1 MKQFILAALICI
13 STFGAAQSTTKE
25 RTITTYGS
33 VVIESDE
40 LLYKTDVTLSLENSY
55 YADNPC
61 TTLDELKAKY
71 FAEVKKRGVDVS
83 KFIQDDMAYSAT
95 GYRNDGTTLHFQT
108 KDKEEMLS
116 VVTIKMAQV
125 MPSYVQ
131 VKDVVSEDEVKQ
143 LAKKAISEAR
153 ENAELL
159 AEISGEKVDKIYSI
173 NSYDLDGSSYWRSPS
188 SGPSYLRLTVVFL
201 LKD

>member
-71 FAEVKKRGVDVS
+71 FLNGGNFFFGIACGR
-83 KFIQDDMAYSAT
+83 
-95 GYRNDGTTLHFQT
+95 
-108 KDKEEMLS
+108 
-116 VVTIKMAQV
+116 KMFC
-125 MPSYVQ
+125 
-131 VKDVVSEDEVKQ
+131 
-143 LAKKAISEAR
+143 R
-153 ENAELL
+153 LL
-159 AEISGEKVDKIYSI
+159 CGSI
-173 NSYDLDGSSYWRSPS
+173 WER
-188 SGPSYLRLTVVFL
+188 
-201 LKD
+201 